1 MTFDGQP
8 GTCMSARECYPY
20 TKVHQSLGPR
30 DTWVIGSLGT
40 CHLSTDSI
48 GRQVYD
54 SLKLL
59 QQKCIFFFQFQGSGI
74 CCNSHR
80 ELRLPQVNN
89 LTYNE
94 QLLHQQEMRRISN
107 SAGSRIVNG
116 KLSALGEFPFMVST
130 WDIIELNVF

>member
-1 MTFDGQP
+1 MGYRLSGNLPFVHGLHRTTGLRFFE
-8 GTCMSARECYPY
+8 TIA
-20 TKVHQSLGPR
+20 TKM
-30 DTWVIGSLGT
+30 
-40 CHLSTDSI
+40 HL
-48 GRQVYD
+48 
-54 SLKLL
+54 
-59 QQKCIFFFQFQGSGI
+59 FFFQFQGSGI